1 MALIEPLKTLFI
13 LFLFLPKSAILY
25 EFFSI
30 GDEQMFFIRDICKFY
45 GSKSAIFLYDESISE
60 MEVTTIM
67 FKWRRAFS
75 WEGTVTGNLYF
86 SQLYKSSYYF
96 KQIIRP
102 YYIAVISNYNAINE
116 FSLATSTF
124 DMSSA
129 VWIVVFIYKEHGPDY
144 CHNPPGNIFH
154 LRFNSEMLVRCG
166 TENILRE
173 WYSIDTNQIE
183 MMNVATWSLK
193 KGITKMV
200 PNFLYERRHN
210 LQGLIMKA
218 VIVKTSIFS
227 SINKDGELDG
237 IFGRILRELCVTL
250 NFSFDI
256 VSQVKAYGR
265 WNSRE
270 KTWSGAIAELYY
282 GRADIS
288 LSDFSMTNDRL
299 NAVDFT
305 IPLMTSKNILVI
317 REPENLAVQWSSHFL
332 IFTFS
337 VWIALFG
344 VLIASSIFLVLLKIK
359 SGSDNKI
366 GYLLIDNL
374 LEIWGIFCQQRL
386 PDFSPK
392 SSLRIVYFSLCLS
405 IIVFWA
411 AYSAALISFLT
422 SVNHV
427 FPFDSLEGFAAD
439 GTYQLAVVHGTAY
452 YDKFANSG
460 DPLAKEVM
468 KLMLEE
474 EKLPRT
480 ETEGFKRICK
490 NGRLAMYTYDEIRKR
505 VNYKILCK
513 LIRIDAGHVNNFALI
528 LSKNNPFTDVINFQ
542 LRKFMDKGMMSRL
555 KDISFKRKSN
565 NMIQHQPVSLI
576 SVISLIFFLSIGIIL
591 STCILIIEKYIFIYK
606 RKKISTVHNISS
618 IKWSEFSIKR
628 KKNLRNI
635 TKHYVNHECARLN
648 YSK

>member
-1 MALIEPLKTLFI
+1 
-13 LFLFLPKSAILY
+13 
-25 EFFSI
+25 
-30 GDEQMFFIRDICKFY
+30 
-45 GSKSAIFLYDESISE
+45 
-60 MEVTTIM
+60 
-67 FKWRRAFS
+67 
-75 WEGTVTGNLYF
+75 
-86 SQLYKSSYYF
+86 
-96 KQIIRP
+96 
-102 YYIAVISNYNAINE
+102 
-116 FSLATSTF
+116 
-124 DMSSA
+124 
-129 VWIVVFIYKEHGPDY
+129 
-144 CHNPPGNIFH
+144 
-154 LRFNSEMLVRCG
+154 MLVRCG

-374 LEIWGIFCQQRL
+374 LEIWGIFCQQGL

-480 ETEGFKRICK
+480 ETEGFKRV
-490 NGRLAMYTYDEIRKR
+490 L
-505 VNYKILCK
+505 
-513 LIRIDAGHVNNFALI
+513 
-528 LSKNNPFTDVINFQ
+528 
-542 LRKFMDKGMMSRL
+542 
-555 KDISFKRKSN
+555 
-565 NMIQHQPVSLI
+565 
-576 SVISLIFFLSIGIIL
+576 
-591 STCILIIEKYIFIYK
+591 
-606 RKKISTVHNISS
+606 
-618 IKWSEFSIKR
+618 
-628 KKNLRNI
+628 
-635 TKHYVNHECARLN
+635 
-648 YSK
+648 